1 MSSTSQKRQL
11 FRDLHRSGCFVIPN
25 PWDVGTARYLAHLG
39 FPALATT
46 SGGFAFSQGRADGA
60 ISRDTMLAHIRE
72 IVEATELPVNADF
85 QAGYGTSTAE
95 VGDSVRL
102 AVDTGLAGLSI
113 EDSTGDPDQ
122 PLYEIDHAV
131 ERIRAARAAIDE
143 HAPDVML
150 VGRAENFFVGRPD
163 LDDTVTRLRA
173 YSAAGADCLYAPGI
187 RTRDQIR
194 AVVEAVAPKPV
205 NIVVGGGDRTVEDYA
220 ALGVR
225 RISVGGTLALTAWV
239 ALHRAA
245 SQLAWNGRFDG
256 FTAPPGEF
264 DLNALFGDDRPPPL
278 PN

>member
-39 FPALATT
+39 FSALATT

-60 ISRDTMLAHIRE
+60 IPRDTMLAHIRE

-85 QAGYGTSTAE
+85 HAGYGTSPTE

-143 HAPDVML
+143 HGPDVML

-163 LDDTVTRLRA
+163 LDDTLTRLRA

-225 RISVGGTLALTAWV
+225 RISVGGTLAITAWV

-256 FTAPPGEF
+256 FIAPPGEF
-264 DLNALFGDDRPPPL
+264 DLNALFGDDQPPPL
-278 PN
+278 PS

>member
-46 SGGFAFSQGRADGA
+46 SGGFAFSQGLPDGA
-60 ISRDTMLAHIRE
+60 VSRDTMLAHIRE

-85 QAGYGTSTAE
+85 HAGYGAGPAE
-95 VGDSVRL
+95 VHDSVRL

-131 ERIRAARAAIDE
+131 ERISAARAAIDE

-163 LDDTVTRLRA
+163 LDDTLTRLRA

-187 RTRDQIR
+187 RTPDQIR

-205 NIVVGGGDRTVEDYA
+205 NVVVGGGDRTVEDYA

-225 RISVGGTLALTAWV
+225 RISVGGTLARTAWA

-256 FTAPPGEF
+256 FTAPQGEF
-264 DLNALFGDDRPPPL
+264 DLNALFGNDQPPPL
-278 PN
+278 PS